1 MRHRPSGIARWA
13 TPIRHRPSGIAHPAT
28 PIWHNA
34 HPATPIRQRPSGN
47 AHPATPIRQCPSGNA
62 HPATPIR
69 QRPTGNQ
76 RTHANPQNRKRAN
89 PLNFPIGRVWWAGS
103 VDRKVRAS
111 KRALFLNGAP
121 STGPLLLRFDVA
133 VRAEAET
140 LVLRLAPETTLSAP
154 VRPARYPATAP
165 RGENAI

>member
-1 MRHRPSGIARWA
+1 MH
-13 TPIRHRPSGIAHPAT
+13 
-28 PIWHNA
+28 
-34 HPATPIRQRPSGN
+34 QRK
-47 AHPATPIRQCPSGNA
+47 
-62 HPATPIR
+62 
-69 QRPTGNQ
+69 
-76 RTHANPQNRKRAN
+76 HANPRNRKRAN

>member
-13 TPIRHRPSGIAHPAT
+13 TPIRHRPSG
-28 PIWHNA
+28 NA
-34 HPATPIRQRPSGN
+34 HLAQRPSGN
-47 AHPATPIRQCPSGNA
+47 AHPATPNRQ
-62 HPATPIR
+62 
-69 QRPTGNQ
+69 Q

>member
-28 PIWHNA
+28 PIWH
-34 HPATPIRQRPSGN
+34 
-47 AHPATPIRQCPSGNA
+47 NA